1 MITKLSR
8 RGRKLINKEKG
19 DRVVADLSGY
29 ELTHKKITDSG
40 KANFLNDGYERANL
54 RKIYKDAGVTTG
66 AFYRHFEDKED
77 LFVALV
83 EPLANEIL
91 EFYSKFETESFQSLK
106 RDELEDLANINVNGS
121 IETALYMFGKKD
133 LFELLVYHAYGTK
146 YANFVDKLVELEDEN
161 RKKVFQIVAGKRQM
175 TEIPETTIHLL
186 DHAYINALCEIII
199 HSKTET
205 EVKMNSKIVAEFFN
219 NGWENLRGF

>member
-1 MITKLSR
+1 MVTKLSD
-8 RGRKLINKEKG
+8 RGGGRMS
-19 DRVVADLSGY
+19 DLTGY
-29 ELTHKKITDSG
+29 ELTHKNIVDSG
-40 KANFLNDGYERANL
+40 IKHFLKYGYERSNL
-54 RKIYKDAGVTTG
+54 IKICKDAGVTTG

-106 RDELEDLANINVNGS
+106 RDELEDLADINVNGS
-121 IETALYMFGKKD
+121 IETALYMFGKKEI
-133 LFELLVYHAYGTK
+133 FELLMYHAYGTK
-146 YANFVDKLVELEDEN
+146 YANFADKLVELEDEN
-161 RKKVFQIVAGKRQM
+161 RKKVFQIVAGKKQM
-175 TEIPETTIHLL
+175 IEIPETTIHLL

-199 HSKTET
+199 HSKTES
-205 EVKMNSKIVAEFFN
+205 EVRMNSKIVAEFFN

>member
-1 MITKLSR
+1 M
-8 RGRKLINKEKG
+8 
-19 DRVVADLSGY
+19 ADLSGY
-29 ELTHKKITDSG
+29 ELTHKKIIDSG

-54 RKIYKDAGVTTG
+54 RKICKDAGVTTG
-66 AFYRHFEDKED
+66 SFYRHFEDKED

-106 RDELEDLANINVNGS
+106 RDELEDLADINVNGS
-121 IETALYMFGKKD
+121 IETALYMFGKKE
-133 LFELLVYHAYGTK
+133 LFELLMYHAYGTK
-146 YANFVDKLVELEDEN
+146 YANFADKLVELEDEN

-175 TEIPETTIHLL
+175 IEIPETTIHLL
-186 DHAYINALCEIII
+186 DYAYINALCEIII
-199 HSKTET
+199 HSKTES
-205 EVKMNSKIVAEFFN
+205 EVRMNSKIVAEFFY